1 MEASNST
8 LLVGLP
14 QMERKTILLR
24 LTLRMESTAKVDW
37 LITQV
42 MEKPSAPA
50 QFKLAMTR
58 TRM

>member
-24 LTLRMESTAKVDW
+24 LTLRMESTAKVAW

-50 QFKLAMTR
+50 QFKSAMTR